1 MSRVWHQFP
10 TKAAAF
16 QPLESAYRRDAVLVP
31 QVSAEVQVPGQQ
43 EQPQV
48 CLTVAGEMTMDAENF
63 MVIGLELSNSA
74 KCILYIL

>member
-10 TKAAAF
+10 TEAAAF
-16 QPLESAYRRDAVLVP
+16 QPLESAYCGDAVLVP

-63 MVIGLELSNSA
+63 KVIGLEFSNSA
-74 KCILYIL
+74 

>member
-1 MSRVWHQFP
+1 MSRLWHQFP
-10 TKAAAF
+10 AEKPACE
-16 QPLESAYRRDAVLVP
+16 PLAGAHGGDAVLVP

-48 CLTVAGEMTMDAENF
+48 CLTVAGEMTMDAEYF

>member
-48 CLTVAGEMTMDAENF
+48 CRRHELLTVAMEME
-63 MVIGLELSNSA
+63 I
-74 KCILYIL
+74 Y

>member
-10 TKAAAF
+10 TEAAAF
-16 QPLESAYRRDAVLVP
+16 QPLKSAYCGDAVLVP

-48 CLTVAGEMTMDAENF
+48 CLTVAGDWRDAENF
-63 MVIGLELSNSA
+63 MVIF
-74 KCILYIL
+74 KFCKVYFVY

>member
-1 MSRVWHQFP
+1 MSGVWLQFP
-10 TKAAAF
+10 TKATAY
-16 QPLESAYRRDAVLVP
+16 QPHAGAHGGDAVLVP

-63 MVIGLELSNSA
+63 KVIGLEFSNSA
-74 KCILYIL
+74 